1 MRVTLAAGAAIFSAA
16 LGCALPAY
24 ASDLSMKDVLC
35 PLEQLGEPELNK
47 WHEGLVAANGE
58 LTDAQYD
65 KIEAAID
72 ICAEDNGWGDADAVA
87 AFEFNVSIISGTAL
101 EEKLAGL
108 GVNTIEFEAL
118 LDEKSPDDLQAI
130 FRDPENSAILRQAT
144 DMLVSKMGDKW
155 TQEMS
160 ANLGRY
166 FAHLAQSR
174 LAARRFAEAAI

>member
-1 MRVTLAAGAAIFSAA
+1 MRVKLAAGAAIFSAA

-35 PLEQLGEPELNK
+35 PLEQLGEPELNS

-58 LTDAQYD
+58 LTDAQYA

-72 ICAEDNGWGDADAVA
+72 ICAEDNAWGDADAVA

-101 EEKLAGL
+101 EEKLADL

-118 LDEKSPDDLQAI
+118 LDEKSPDDLQTI
-130 FRDPENSAILRQAT
+130 FRDPENSAILRQAN

-174 LAARRFAEAAI
+174 LAARRFAEAAR